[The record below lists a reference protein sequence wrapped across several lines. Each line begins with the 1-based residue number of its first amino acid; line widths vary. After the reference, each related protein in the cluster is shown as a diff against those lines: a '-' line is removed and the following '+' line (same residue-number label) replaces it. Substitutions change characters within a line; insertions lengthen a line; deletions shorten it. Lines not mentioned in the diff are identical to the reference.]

1 MSSEEKN
8 DWSKGFATLV
18 AKTHREQAKWFL
30 NGFWNDGAEDN
41 AEEVWKIT
49 HHFVELDC
57 GQKILYGKKKQNL
70 DEGCDLDEV
79 KSHRIL
85 EILGET
91 MTVLALRKRLDALD
105 IDNNKRMS
113 LSEYL
118 LDKYDKKPDKLVN
131 APQGTIDEK
140 ELEEAEEKVSQAQIL
155 LDEALTAKKECEKLE
170 APLKKANEDLQAV
183 VDEIQEIEKKRADKI
198 KKLDGKINN
207 KKNSTVTIGRAK
219 SEKEQL
225 LSEDPL
231 PLRKAKIT
239 QKAQLKK
246 VKKARK
252 PFKIAT
258 DNAKEKHED
267 AEKAFKEAEDFL
279 NELKN
284 RGGTPH
290 GSIWWMSRELE
301 EKKKFMP

>member
-1 MSSEEKN
+1 MSSEEKD

-30 NGFWNDGAEDN
+30 NGFWNEGGEDAAEDIWN
-41 AEEVWKIT
+41 IT
-49 HHFVELDC
+49 HHFVELGC

-118 LDKYDKKPDKLVN
+118 LDKYGKTPTKLVN
-131 APQGTIDEK
+131 APQGTIEGK
-140 ELEEAEEKVSQAQIL
+140 ELEEAEEKVTTAQQL
-155 LDEALTAKKECEKLE
+155 LDEALTAKKECERLE
-170 APLKKANEDLQAV
+170 APLKKASEALQAV
-183 VDEIQEIEKKRADKI
+183 VDEIAVIEKKRADKI
-198 KKLDGKINN
+198 ASLDGKINN

-219 SEKEQL
+219 SEKDQL

-252 PFKIAT
+252 PFKKAT
-258 DNAKEKHED
+258 EQAKEKHD
-267 AEKAFKEAEDFL
+267 NAEKAFQDAEDFL